1 MKDIDGKS
9 FISHA
14 CTTILFALLTF
25 LCVSLVGCEE
35 KDDDYI
41 YLQRKY
47 FLLINNHSSSP
58 IVLME
63 VTFGR
68 TNGYST
74 EVHHLDIPPGT
85 MAYEIQVAERTW
97 TSSVTSE
104 GTTPVSM
111 EIQDAAGHTE
121 TFTYE
126 WWEADEQ
133 ISGKIRTMRLIID
146 FQG

>member
-1 MKDIDGKS
+1 MKEIDGKS
-9 FISHA
+9 FILYA
-14 CTTILFALLTF
+14 CTTILLALLTF
-25 LCVSLVGCEE
+25 LCACLVGCEE

-74 EVHHLDIPPGT
+74 EDR
-85 MAYEIQVAERTW
+85 EISKTLN
-97 TSSVTSE
+97 
-104 GTTPVSM
+104 
-111 EIQDAAGHTE
+111 
-121 TFTYE
+121 
-126 WWEADEQ
+126 
-133 ISGKIRTMRLIID
+133 KK
-146 FQG
+146 